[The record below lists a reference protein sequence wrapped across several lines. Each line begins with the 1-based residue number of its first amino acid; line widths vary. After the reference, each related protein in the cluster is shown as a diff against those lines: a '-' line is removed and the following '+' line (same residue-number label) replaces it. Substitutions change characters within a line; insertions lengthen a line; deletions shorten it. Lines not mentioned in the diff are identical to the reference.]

1 MVRGVLKTPGASHE
15 TAKKGAGWTPP
26 LRGLASWQ
34 LDLKSVQNF
43 FSEQNKSSWIGGFFL
58 ANFQVKTHQ
67 KFKNGIFGHFDPLF
81 KYFFL
86 ARLYFTRPARGGG
99 GGSKVWLGTAGW
111 GKICCGTGNSNSAQ
125 KPPCL
130 VHTNLLQTD
139 TTHLFCP
146 PFLVALSLT
155 TKIGVAGE
163 VNSTGNMS
171 GSR

>member
-34 LDLKSVQNF
+34 LDLKSAQNF

-99 GGSKVWLGTAGW
+99 ADPKCGW
-111 GKICCGTGNSNSAQ
+111 E
-125 KPPCL
+125 
-130 VHTNLLQTD
+130 LL
-139 TTHLFCP
+139 
-146 PFLVALSLT
+146 
-155 TKIGVAGE
+155 AGE
-163 VNSTGNMS
+163 KYVVGRAILIQLKNLPVWSTQIFS
-171 GSR
+171 KRTPHVCSAHRFWLRSP